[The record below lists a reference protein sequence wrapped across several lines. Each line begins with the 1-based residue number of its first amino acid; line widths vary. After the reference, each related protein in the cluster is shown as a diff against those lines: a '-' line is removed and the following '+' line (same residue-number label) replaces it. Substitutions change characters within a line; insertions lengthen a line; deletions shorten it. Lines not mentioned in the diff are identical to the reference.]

1 MIYDGVWVGEN
12 SKIPNQHGI
21 RNAFIDTMRA
31 VQAPVLRWPGG
42 CFADSY
48 DWRDGIGPRNKRPA
62 RTAFWNQQD
71 TNQYGLHEFMRTCR
85 AIGCKPYLAANLRT
99 LPARDFYQ
107 EIEYC
112 NAPAGNVPSNS
123 AAPAVPN
130 AFAAQR
136 AANGD
141 ITPFNVD
148 LWGVGNES
156 WGCGGN
162 LTPEEYAAE
171 YRRFTAWTPSYSKE
185 PLRFVAVGPNGD
197 DVDWTTRLFKALHAN
212 PEQRHLWGLSIH
224 YYTSGSPSEFAA
236 GDALKFNDAELLRS
250 AHPRQHHGARRHR
263 SLEGH
268 RQHSRANGQVKL
280 VVDEW
285 GAWYG
290 KGTELAPQY
299 NLSQQSTMRDAL
311 LTGITLDIFQRH
323 AEKVAVA
330 NVAQSINCIHS
341 LMLAQEDKFTVTP
354 TFHVFQMYLPHRG
367 AQAVRAE
374 FTAPTIA
381 NPLANAPIPVG
392 GNSYI
397 GSLDAVKTLAGLSG
411 SASIAET
418 ATASCSRLASSIRT
432 STAPSPP
439 RSPCVEPALHPQ
451 KALCSPAT
459 TSTTTTTSRHPD
471 AVKPAAA
478 TVGRLQRVVCSILFR
493 QRALQLYN
501 SRSRLIALHLIHK
514 LTRVELPPI
523 QLVCEVI
530 CEVIHD
536 SSLRRP
542 FLFYRHRVC
551 LWPGLQLQGRLQRRI
566 ARLHQVG
573 HRCHSIR
580 RPHTGTDRRRSSQ
593 CRVHPL
599 EHHYASLFRGRG
611 PSYPRFARDARQTE
625 EASCRLYL
633 DVLQPARRPRL
644 AVHRQRVSRNS
655 SRHFKESPVDK
666 PRILRHNG
674 ERLSPRS
681 SPQMPIRSMP
691 GRCRVIG

>member
-1 MIYDGVWVGEN
+1 MSRNSSSRRSFLKASTIAASALALRGPGLLAQSAQADAHIEILPGEPIATISPEIYSHFIEHLGGVIYDGVWVGEK
-12 SKIPNQHGI
+12 SRIPNVNGI
-21 RNAFIDTMRA
+21 RKAFIDTMRSI
-31 VQAPVLRWPGG
+31 QAPVLRWPGG

-48 DWRDGIGPRNKRPA
+48 DWRDGIGPRDKRPA

-99 LPARDFYQ
+99 LPGRDFYQ

-130 AFAAQR
+130 ALAAQR
-136 AANGD
+136 ASNGD

-171 YRRFTAWTPSYSKE
+171 YRRFTAWTPSYSNE

-224 YYTSGSPSEFAA
+224 YYTSGSPSQFAA
-236 GDALKFNDAELLRS
+236 GDALKFSNDEFYDLLTRAS
-250 AHPRQHHGARRHR
+250 IMERVVNDHWKAVDNKAGHP
-263 SLEGH
+263 
-268 RQHSRANGQVKL
+268 QVKL

-311 LTGITLDIFQRH
+311 LTGITLDIFQRNS
-323 AEKVAVA
+323 EKVAVA

-354 TFHVFQMYLPHRG
+354 TYHVFKMYLPHSG

-374 FTAPTIA
+374 FTAPTIT
-381 NPLANAPIPVG
+381 NPLAGAPIPVG

-411 SASIAET
+411 SASIAENSNGKLLT
-418 ATASCSRLASSIRT
+418 LSVVNPHIDRPITTEVAVRGASIVSANATVLASRDVHDHNDF
-432 STAPSPP
+432 AN
-439 RSPCVEPALHPQ
+439 
-451 KALCSPAT
+451 
-459 TSTTTTTSRHPD
+459 PD
-471 AVKPAAA
+471 AVKPTSA
-478 TVGRLQRVVCSILFR
+478 TTGQPSGGRLLHTFPPASVTT
-493 QRALQLYN
+493 LQL
-501 SRSRLIALHLIHK
+501 
-514 LTRVELPPI
+514 
-523 QLVCEVI
+523 
-530 CEVIHD
+530 
-536 SSLRRP
+536 
-542 FLFYRHRVC
+542 
-551 LWPGLQLQGRLQRRI
+551 
-566 ARLHQVG
+566 
-573 HRCHSIR
+573 
-580 RPHTGTDRRRSSQ
+580 
-593 CRVHPL
+593 
-599 EHHYASLFRGRG
+599 
-611 PSYPRFARDARQTE
+611 
-625 EASCRLYL
+625 
-633 DVLQPARRPRL
+633 RL
-644 AVHRQRVSRNS
+644 A
-655 SRHFKESPVDK
+655 
-666 PRILRHNG
+666 
-674 ERLSPRS
+674 
-681 SPQMPIRSMP
+681 
-691 GRCRVIG
+691 